1 MYSQA
6 AVSLARCI
14 MASCTC
20 VIERPEKG
28 TSGSVR
34 PTGSGE
40 ALTALDSVVE
50 RVASQLRRPYGLEAK
65 ATKWTVLVG
74 VHLVTIWFGSM
85 VLWDTVSV
93 PLVSVS
99 LDTIWRGSV
108 RGGLV

>member
-65 ATKWTVLVG
+65 ATKWT
-74 VHLVTIWFGSM
+74 IWFGSM

-93 PLVSVS
+93 PLVSVR